1 MNEYRE
7 GNCITLLHC
16 GVEYFPAL
24 EAAIDSAQREVHLE
38 TYIFADDPSG
48 RQIANALIR
57 AAHRG
62 VRVHVVVDG
71 WGSSGFSGNVLADI
85 AAGGARVAVY
95 RPQPKWFDFRRSRLR
110 RLHRKLAVI
119 DSTVAFVGGINIIDD
134 LNGLDFEPKP
144 PPRFDFAVKVEGPLL
159 CDIYSAAHRLWIV
172 LNWRQMARRRREP
185 VIIEPMPRP
194 CGTQVAA
201 FVTRDNFRSRR
212 DIERGYLV
220 AIHSARDE
228 IVIANAYFFPGR
240 HFRRALLRA
249 RRRGVRV
256 TLLLQGKVEYMLLHY
271 ASRALYG
278 KLLEAGVEII
288 EYHGSFLHAKVAV
301 VDRTWAT
308 VGSSNIDPFSL
319 WLAREANVFVRDA
332 AFADQL
338 YVQLQTA
345 IKEGARRIEKER
357 WSQRSFIDRGFT
369 WLFYSVVRRLLGFIG
384 FADR

>member
-24 EAAIDSAQREVHLE
+24 EAAIDSAQREIHLE
-38 TYIFADDPSG
+38 TYIFADDRSG
-48 RQIANALIR
+48 RRIADALMR
-57 AAHRG
+57 AARRG
-62 VRVHVVVDG
+62 VVVRLIVDG
-71 WGSSGFSGNVLADI
+71 WGSMGFAGNILDEM
-85 AAGGARVAVY
+85 AAHGVRVAIY
-95 RPQPKWFDFRRSRLR
+95 RPKPKLFDFRRSNLR
-110 RLHRKLAVI
+110 RLHRKVAVI
-119 DSTVAFVGGINIIDD
+119 DASIAFVGGINIIDD
-134 LNGLDFEPKP
+134 LNGLNFDPDP

-159 CDIYSAAHRLWIV
+159 SDIYAAAHRLWVV
-172 LNWRQMARRRREP
+172 LNWRQLRGRRREP
-185 VIIEPMPRP
+185 AIIEPIPRP
-194 CGTQVAA
+194 CGTQTAA

-220 AIHSARDE
+220 AIHSAREE

-256 TLLLQGKVEYMLLHY
+256 VLLLQGKVEYMLLHY

-288 EYHGSFLHAKVAV
+288 EYHGTFLHAKVAV
-301 VDRTWAT
+301 IDRMWAT

-332 AFADQL
+332 EFAGQL
-338 YVQLQTA
+338 YARLEA
-345 IKEGARRIEKER
+345 AMKEGARRIESER
-357 WSQRSFIDRGFT
+357 WSERSFVDRGMT
-369 WLFYSVVRRLLGFIG
+369 WLFYSVVRRLLGLIG